1 MDNLTAPTYSNFFI
15 CLEYEME
22 QMEEGKENNIENVD
36 DIICHEELQPE
47 VINPDIDQSIED
59 ISTIQDSKEVLCHG
73 ILLDILEKMFKQ
85 QPDPD
90 SEVATYNHQNAN
102 QNDDEILQMNV
113 EEIIQRQIPL
123 MKESIVQD
131 IVKDKPSTLTSQ
143 PPQRI
148 TKRVKGKHLIEK
160 IDLCIV
166 CL

>member
-1 MDNLTAPTYSNFFI
+1 MSHFFVY
-15 CLEYEME
+15 LEYEME
-22 QMEEGKENNIENVD
+22 EMEEGKENSTEDVNIENVD
-36 DIICHEELQPE
+36 NIICHEELQPE

-59 ISTIQDSKEVLCHG
+59 ISTILNTKEVLCHG

-85 QPDPD
+85 PSDPD
-90 SEVATYNHQNAN
+90 SEVATYNHQNTN

-143 PPQRI
+143 PPQKI
-148 TKRVKGKHLIEK
+148 TKIVKGRHS
-160 IDLCIV
+160 
-166 CL
+166 

>member
-1 MDNLTAPTYSNFFI
+1 MLYFFVY
-15 CLEYEME
+15 LEYEME
-22 QMEEGKENNIENVD
+22 EMEEGKENSTEDVNIENVD
-36 DIICHEELQPE
+36 NIICHEELQPE

-85 QPDPD
+85 PSDPD
-90 SEVATYNHQNAN
+90 SEVATYNHQNTN
-102 QNDDEILQMNV
+102 QDDDEILQMNV

-143 PPQRI
+143 PPQKI
-148 TKRVKGKHLIEK
+148 TKRVKGKHSE
-160 IDLCIV
+160 
-166 CL
+166 